1 MKIDKIKFFFRKK
14 RKNSPMPN
22 IDSLKLKEPKRNKP
36 SIVIFLL
43 AFILTLILVLAS
55 VYYRQYVKLKNNS
68 NATTSGESENVI
80 SRVAQ
85 VMELP
90 QGENP
95 TVATVS
101 NSNKLKEQD
110 FFKSA
115 ENGDKI
121 LIYAGYKMAILYRP
135 SVNKIIKVAPLV
147 LDQDNENKKPLD
159 NDRLDYQ
166 KDSPLTT
173 QTDEDAVSIK
183 SLESSAA
190 DNAAQFDNL
199 NVVINNGTKVVGLTK
214 DIRTKLE
221 EINGMNVLAIGNT
234 KKNNYTKTIV
244 VDLTG
249 NNNEAVN
256 KIVELVGGEVL
267 PLPKEETKPEGADIL
282 IIVGK

>member
-1 MKIDKIKFFFRKK
+1 
-14 RKNSPMPN
+14 
-22 IDSLKLKEPKRNKP
+22 
-36 SIVIFLL
+36 
-43 AFILTLILVLAS
+43 
-55 VYYRQYVKLKNNS
+55 
-68 NATTSGESENVI
+68 
-80 SRVAQ
+80 VAQ

-135 SVNKIIKVAPLV
+135 GVNKIIKVAPLV
-147 LDQDNENKKPLD
+147 LDQNNENQKPLD
-159 NDRLDYQ
+159 NSSDYQ
-166 KDSPLTT
+166 KDSPLTN
-173 QTDEDAVSIK
+173 QPDENAVSIK
-183 SLESSAA
+183 SLESSAT
-190 DNAAQFDNL
+190 DNLSQFDNL
-199 NVVINNGTKVVGLTK
+199 RIVINNGTKVVGLTK

-221 EINGMNVLAIGNT
+221 EINGINVLAIGNT

-256 KIVELVGGEVL
+256 RIAELVGGEVL
-267 PLPKEETKPEGADIL
+267 PLPKEESKPEGADIL